1 MGRATEVHSRRHL
14 RRSPLLHEEK
24 FLSPADR
31 TLFILFI
38 TGAGTPLSGTSRALL
53 LRLARG
59 RSPPRGEGGS
69 PEPPSPLSHERK
81 FPSPTRTP
89 PSSPQGAREALRNFP
104 RPFRTKENFSKSSGP
119 LFFRS
124 SRHST
129 NFDRA
134 VSLRRGKNLY
144 DVDEVN
150 ERINK

>member
-53 LRLARG
+53 LRLSRG

-104 RPFRTKENFSKSSGP
+104 RPFRTKENFSKSFGP
-119 LFFRS
+119 LFFSILEALDEFWSSGISSKGKKFIWCRRS
-124 SRHST
+124 EW
-129 NFDRA
+129 
-134 VSLRRGKNLY
+134 KN
-144 DVDEVN
+144 
-150 ERINK
+150 K